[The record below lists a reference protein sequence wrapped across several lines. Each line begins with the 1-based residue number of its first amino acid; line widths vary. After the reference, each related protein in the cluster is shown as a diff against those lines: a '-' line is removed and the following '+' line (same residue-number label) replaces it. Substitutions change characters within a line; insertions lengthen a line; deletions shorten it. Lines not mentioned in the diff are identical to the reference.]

1 MLHMGEGNPR
11 YEYRLGEE
19 FIESSPTEKALE
31 VLVDEKL
38 VVSQQCTLTA
48 WKASCILGCIKRRV
62 ASRAWEVIAPLYSTL
77 VNHHTQHCTCSTRKM
92 GTYWSG
98 SKKRP

>member
-38 VVSQQCTLTA
+38 FVSQQCTLAA
-48 WKASCILGCIKRRV
+48 WKASCILGCIKRSMT
-62 ASRAWEVIAPLYSTL
+62 SRLKEVILPL
-77 VNHHTQHCTCSTRKM
+77 CSALLRSHLE
-92 GTYWSG
+92 YCVQV
-98 SKKRP
+98 